1 MKESIAAETSPLLV
15 EQSCSSSPSRFNRLK
30 IQSWTTSLAHDLV
43 GEDNSPAKTGLVRES
58 GWGVYKR
65 RKKLTQRERKSR
77 ENRAKKNQSK
87 EIIHREKERKQTQHT

>member
-1 MKESIAAETSPLLV
+1 V

-30 IQSWTTSLAHDLV
+30 IQSWTTSLAHD
-43 GEDNSPAKTGLVRES
+43 LVRES

-87 EIIHREKERKQTQHT
+87 EIIHREKERKEIQHT